1 MSRADRTAVVVVTW
15 NKQAR
20 LRDCLRSLRALP
32 GGDFDVLV
40 VDNASTDGTAE
51 MVRREFPEVELL
63 VNDENLGGAGG
74 FNRGMQHAVDAGYGF
89 IWLLDDDVAAVAAY
103 TTKPGGFVQAAVAA
117 YTTKPGGFVQAAE
130 AAYTTKPGGFVK
142 APGAL
147 RALQRVMAE
156 RPDCG
161 VAGSKIYAA
170 GTGLEFIQEL
180 GSFIDWDS
188 AGIRLNRNGVFD
200 HGRIAET
207 VEVDYVPACSMLV
220 RVAALEGQALF
231 DPSYFLYWDDI
242 DFCHRI
248 TLAGWKVLAC
258 GESVVHHFSSGERA
272 GTSLT
277 IYYSLRNSLYFVRR
291 YQADPEALRAC
302 ARRRLS
308 RAAER
313 AGLFVTLGRDELTG
327 TMERAVR
334 DGLAMVRGRVDDLA
348 VEPLAAHAP
357 SRLGPART
365 LVLVAQR
372 PHIFSQCRPA
382 VEQMLGHGETTYLVN
397 EQHLPDLRAMDTS
410 NVRGHREP
418 QFHAE
423 SVEMERYAGGY
434 ERVVLL
440 GKDALFANAV
450 EAALALGAR
459 ETFFADFYGNVI
471 ELTDRTLDE
480 QREHTDAFRV
490 RWVANLE
497 RSELLGTPGV
507 PSGGGAR

>member
-15 NKQAR
+15 NKHAR
-20 LRDCLRSLRALP
+20 LRDCLRSLESLADR
-32 GGDFDVLV
+32 GFDVLV
-40 VDNASTDGTAE
+40 VDNASTDGAPE

-74 FNRGMQHAVDAGYGF
+74 FNRGMQHALDAGYGF
-89 IWLLDDDVAAVAAY
+89 IWLLDNDVTV
-103 TTKPGGFVQAAVAA
+103 
-117 YTTKPGGFVQAAE
+117 AAE
-130 AAYTTKPGGFVK
+130 A
-142 APGAL
+142 L
-147 RALQRVMAE
+147 RILQRVMAE
-156 RPDCG
+156 RPECG

-170 GTGLEFIQEL
+170 GTGLEFVQEL

-200 HGRIAET
+200 HGRVAET
-207 VEVDYVPACSMLV
+207 VEVDYVPACSMLF
-220 RVAALEGQALF
+220 RSAAVDGQALF

-258 GESVVHHFSSGERA
+258 GESVVNHFSSGERA

-291 YQADPEALRAC
+291 YQADPAALRAC
-302 ARRRLS
+302 ARRRLE

-313 AGLFVTLGRDELTG
+313 AGLFVTRGRDELIG
-327 TMERAVR
+327 TMERAVH

-348 VEPLAAHAP
+348 VVPLAAGAP
-357 SRLGPART
+357 SRLAPART

-382 VEQMLGHGETTYLVN
+382 VEQVLGHGEITYLVN

-410 NVRGHREP
+410 NVRGHRER

-423 SVEMERYAGGY
+423 SVEMERHVGGY

-459 ETFFADFYGNVI
+459 ETFFGDFYCNMI
-471 ELTDRTLDE
+471 ELTSRTLDE
-480 QREHTDAFRV
+480 QREHGDAFRA
-490 RWVANLE
+490 RWLADLD
-497 RSELLGTPGV
+497 RSELLGAAV
-507 PSGGGAR
+507 APSGGGAR